1 MKINTPVT
9 HRLFPAIIFAIFSLN
24 GSTVLAQDPTEQNF
38 STVEERRLFQQIE
51 DERVKL
57 REGTKELE
65 LKKKELKS
73 LEETVDKKLAR
84 LDEKLI
90 ELSRVQKKLEE
101 LLQLKSAEEE
111 QKTKDLAKIYEK
123 MIPQRA
129 ALAITG
135 LESQLAANLLAAMKA
150 KSAAKILDQITRLKA
165 TELST
170 QFSKIKIE

>member
-1 MKINTPVT
+1 MKSKIPFI
-9 HRLFPAIIFAIFSLN
+9 LYAPPAFFFFMFCLHIPTGI
-24 GSTVLAQDPTEQNF
+24 AQDPAAQNF

-57 REGTKELE
+57 REGSKELE

-73 LEETVDKKLAR
+73 LEETVDKKLAT
-84 LDEKLI
+84 LDKKLT

-135 LESQLAANLLAAMKA
+135 LESQLAADLLAAMKA

-170 QFSKIKIE
+170 QFSKIQIE